1 MLPLRDQ
8 KTRAKTTPSSLRT
21 IDEQDRR
28 QTMAAAPA
36 HTSTQAGITHR
47 GVMQPAS
54 RPQQSP
60 RR

>member
-28 QTMAAAPA
+28 QTMAAALA
-36 HTSTQAGITHR
+36 
-47 GVMQPAS
+47 
-54 RPQQSP
+54 
-60 RR
+60 